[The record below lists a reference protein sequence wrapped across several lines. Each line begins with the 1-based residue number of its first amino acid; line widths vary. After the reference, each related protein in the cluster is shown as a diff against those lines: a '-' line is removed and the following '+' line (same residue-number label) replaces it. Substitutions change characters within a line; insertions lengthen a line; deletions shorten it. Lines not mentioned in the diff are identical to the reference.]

1 MTLGHDAFSD
11 NQSNAVPEA
20 KNTCTV
26 VRRILIWIFVS
37 RTAQEPEKTG
47 ICVRAFPC
55 LKYTSCR
62 IGLPDGTQYPTCQR
76 CAPHALRHSGGND
89 HEAHENRAL
98 EHAYSTRSRTRAPW
112 RSAANEQSKRRTKQ

>member
-26 VRRILIWIFVS
+26 VRRILIWIFYHE
-37 RTAQEPEKTG
+37 RPKNWKTRE

-55 LKYTSCR
+55 LKYTPCR

-76 CAPHALRHSGGND
+76 RVPHALRHRGGND

-98 EHAYSTRSRTRAPW
+98 DHAHSTRSRTRAPW
-112 RSAANEQSKRRTKQ
+112 RSAANEQSKRR